1 MESFQIDLSQTNPS
15 GVTLGTSSATVSIMD
30 DDSKTPAHLPLILFN
45 HMPLYH
51 FRLGVFI
58 VFASDYTVSEAV
70 GVENLSLIKFGSSDV
85 PLAVTIS
92 TLSGS
97 ATADE
102 DYEPLESTDVM
113 FEPSDQQQFVA
124 ITIMNDAVFELTENF
139 SIAVSASSP
148 QIVTPSNITTITI
161 TDDECKLEGR
171 G

>member
-1 MESFQIDLSQTNPS
+1 M
-15 GVTLGTSSATVSIMD
+15 
-30 DDSKTPAHLPLILFN
+30 
-45 HMPLYH
+45 
-51 FRLGVFI
+51 
-58 VFASDYTVSEAV
+58 
-70 GVENLSLIKFGSSDV
+70 FGSSDV
-85 PLAVTIS
+85 PLAVSIS

-102 DYEPLESTDVM
+102 DYEPLESTDVT
-113 FEPSDQQQFVA
+113 FEPSDQQQLVA
-124 ITIMNDAVFELTENF
+124 IMIMNDAVFELTENF